1 MKFETRKQKR
11 RVSEFLT
18 SLLLGIK
25 PALTQANQEYV
36 DIALRIISDT
46 EIENEQDNKETK

>member
-11 RVSEFLT
+11 RVSEFIT

-36 DIALRIISDT
+36 DIVLRIINDA
-46 EIENEQDNKETK
+46 EVEE

>member
-11 RVSEFLT
+11 RVSEFIA

-25 PALTQANQEYV
+25 PALTQANKEYV
-36 DIALRIISDT
+36 DIVLKIINDT
-46 EIENEQDNKETK
+46 EAEE